1 MGRGGV
7 GIERLEEVDEYGALD
22 GGEVSVPNEI
32 EGDVALKE
40 WPVVVL
46 ENERLLLN
54 KREEFSRCGGGEVG
68 KAGE

>member
-7 GIERLEEVDEYGALD
+7 GIERLEEVDEYGTLD
-22 GGEVSVPNEI
+22 GGEVFVPNEI

-54 KREEFSRCGGGEVG
+54 KREEFSRCGGGGVE
-68 KAGE
+68 KEGE